1 MKELILFHHD
11 PQRSDEEVARIET
24 DARGEFRNT
33 LAAREGLVLSLT
45 A

>member
-1 MKELILFHHD
+1 VKQLILTHHD
-11 PQRSDEEVARIET
+11 PQRSDAEMARIET
-24 DARGEFRNT
+24 DARSELVNA